1 MDDDSAPLSVEELA
15 DYCRTQARFLW
26 GRVESLTR
34 EANEL
39 LEALDE
45 DIEEVRER
53 LSERSST
60 GDARPVSPS
69 AATGGRADADLA
81 EIESL
86 EDDIEEAQAVVA
98 ATQARRDA
106 FERLATAYTD
116 LADEVDSTAS
126 DGQTALTR
134 VVEFERDHDAPAYF
148 EDQRTLIEVVAESA
162 TSEE

>member
-34 EANEL
+34 EADEL
-39 LEALDE
+39 LEAVDE
-45 DIEEVRER
+45 DIEEARER
-53 LSERSST
+53 LSARSPS
-60 GDARPVSPS
+60 GDVRPVSPS
-69 AATGGRADADLA
+69 AATGGNADADLA

-106 FERLATAYTD
+106 FEQLATAYTD
-116 LADEVDSTAS
+116 LADDVESTAE
-126 DGQTALTR
+126 DGQAALTR
-134 VVEFERDHDAPAYF
+134 VVGFERDHDAPAYF
-148 EDQRTLIEVVAESA
+148 EDQQTLLEVVAESA
-162 TSEE
+162 DADE